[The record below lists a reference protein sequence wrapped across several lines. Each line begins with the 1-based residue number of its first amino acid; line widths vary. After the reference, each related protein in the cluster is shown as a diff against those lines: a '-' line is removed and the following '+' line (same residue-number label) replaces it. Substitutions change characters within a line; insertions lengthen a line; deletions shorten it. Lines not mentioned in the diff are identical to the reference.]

1 MLRQLAATPGRIYS
15 PFVMHTFT
23 VHEYQPL
30 VQALSTQTVK
40 VKLGCI
46 YSCTAALTHTHV
58 NGIYMYK
65 VNAGHC
71 WASTSKL
78 YAV

>member
-1 MLRQLAATPGRIYS
+1 
-15 PFVMHTFT
+15 MHTYT
-23 VHEYQPL
+23 VHVYQPH

-40 VKLGCI
+40 VNVGYI
-46 YSCTAALTHTHV
+46 YSCTAALTYTHV

-65 VNAGHC
+65 VNAGHR
-71 WASTSKL
+71 WASMSKL